1 MLKSPEAWNL
11 QWEKWFLRYSQGN
24 PRFGKWLSSRYAV
37 SKATILEIGAGSGRE
52 SRFLSTEA
60 KSVTCVDY
68 SPSAVRLLANHK
80 LPANMNV
87 LNANAAN
94 LPFGDQYFDLTFHK
108 GFWILFDSDAE
119 LELLLREQLRV
130 SRKITLA
137 AVQNGLNIK
146 QVQDAG
152 AKAEADPLFRFR
164 FFIPSEIDSLARKV
178 VSDLG
183 IDAHIQILKYG
194 APSLSRTFSP
204 LGVLGDKFV
213 NKIYKFLP
221 WSFVECVVLEITKK

>member
-11 QWEKWFLRYSQGN
+11 QWEKWFYKYSQGN
-24 PRFGKWLSSRYAV
+24 PRFGKWLLSRYDV

-60 KSVTCVDY
+60 RSVTCLDY

-87 LNANAAN
+87 VNANAAD

-108 GFWILFDSDAE
+108 GFWILFDSNAQ

-130 SRKITLA
+130 SRKIALA
-137 AVQNGLNIK
+137 AVQNGLNTK
-146 QVQDAG
+146 QVEDAG

-164 FFIPSEIDSLARKV
+164 FFNPSEIDCLARKV
-178 VSDLG
+178 VTDLG
-183 IDAHIQILKYG
+183 IDAHVRIFKYG
-194 APSLSRTFSP
+194 APSLSRVFSP
-204 LGVLGDKFV
+204 FGFLGDKFV
-213 NKIYKFLP
+213 NKIYRFLP
-221 WSFVECVVLEITKK
+221 WNYVECVVVEITKK